1 MTLGDSLSDMLRC
14 KTCGSAFRFDKDHTA
29 KTCPECD
36 RAYRGNNGETN
47 DGGTFGDL
55 LSEQIKFEYIR
66 NAQMSEYAGN
76 LRELTA
82 GYMRCKEFIR
92 KLEHPVG
99 RMGPRLT
106 PHQVHDFANLFNM
119 ANIARYYICV
129 QLKETADILV
139 DTGLVRKGED
149 PLQLGREGKS
159 GKAGW

>member
-1 MTLGDSLSDMLRC
+1 MAFGDNLPDVLRC
-14 KTCGSAFRFDKDHTA
+14 KTCGSAFRHDKDHTA

-36 RAYRGNNGETN
+36 RAYRSKNGETN

-55 LSEQIKFEYIR
+55 LGEQVQFEYIR
-66 NAQMSEYAGN
+66 NAQVSEYAGN

-82 GYMRCKEFIR
+82 GYMRCKDLVK
-92 KLEHPVG
+92 KLEQG
-99 RMGPRLT
+99 CSMIRLSS
-106 PHQVHDFANLFNM
+106 HQVHDFANLFNM

-149 PLQLGREGKS
+149 PWNLGGRV
-159 GKAGW
+159 